1 MNKNPSIM
9 VSCTFFIVGILS
21 IILPL
26 APTNLSPSTGKIPDF
41 LFCVIFSFLVNKPKS
56 TPLFLIVFLSLLAD
70 FLWYRPLGLAT
81 LSILITT
88 EFLRQYIKTKKQISF
103 LQELLLISAILLL
116 ISIFQEVFKLF
127 VFTPSLEII
136 VILKH
141 LLFTLLIYPIFS
153 LILRAANKL
162 NFE

>member
-1 MNKNPSIM
+1 M

-88 EFLRQYIKTKKQISF
+88 EFLRHYIKTKKQISF